1 MINSVVSGSGR
12 PKPAAMA
19 AAPPVEHYIQLLL
32 HRKWIIVTVFVVV
45 TSLIIASVQ
54 ALPNVYTAQ
63 TLILVDPQKVPET
76 YVKSTVTG
84 SVRDRL
90 STLSQQILS
99 ATRLQKIIDE
109 LHLYQAEKKK
119 MAREE
124 IIAQMR
130 KDITTTVV
138 SDFGPAQDLQAFRIS
153 YNGTDPRQ
161 VAQVTNN
168 LASLFIEENLR
179 AREQQS
185 SGTTEFIENQL
196 QDTRK
201 ALEEQENKLKD
212 FRLRHVGEMPEQQS
226 ADLQILG
233 NLQNQVQVEGD
244 ALSRAEQQKTLLQ
257 SLVTQTAPVVDL
269 DSGGTDEIG
278 THTPA
283 KTGPVAAAVP
293 PKSALAQDRA
303 KLNELLT
310 HYKETWPDVINLKK
324 RIQQEEA
331 QEALAGVH
339 EAPAAPKVPVPPPP
353 PSLTAAKTDTAA
365 VVAPPQKHFNPVLQ
379 GQIEAADAEIAKHK
393 QELQRLSRLVAN
405 YQAKLE
411 AIPVREQETLSLSRD
426 YEMTKQ
432 HYSQLESQALSAETA
447 TQLEFRQKG
456 QRFVVLDPAIAPEK
470 PSKPNRPLL
479 DVAGAFVALIIGLVV
494 AMAPEFFGMTI
505 IGPQDIASA
514 GNLTILES
522 IPVIMTR
529 SDQIARKRR
538 RILVAAASVVFTTA
552 AAGTILFLRFRNQ
565 I

>member
-1 MINSVVSGSGR
+1 M
-12 PKPAAMA
+12 AA
-19 AAPPVEHYIQLLL
+19 AAPPMEHYVQLLL

-283 KTGPVAAAVP
+283 KTGPVTAAVP

-339 EAPAAPKVPVPPPP
+339 EVPAAPKVPVPPPP
-353 PSLTAAKTDTAA
+353 PSLTAAKADPAA

-479 DVAGAFVALIIGLVV
+479 DVAGALVALIIGLVA
-494 AMAPEFFGMTI
+494 AMAPEFLGMTI

-538 RILVAAASVVFTTA
+538 MLVAAASVVLTTA